1 MKIRT
6 LVLGALAGAAAV
18 AATAAPASAY
28 VACNRYGNCW
38 HTGERYEY
46 RPAFGVTIHDD
57 SWKWRGHR
65 YHWREHEG
73 RGYWN
78 RSGVWITF

>member
-78 RSGVWITF
+78 RSGVWVTF